1 MTIVIVDN
9 IMENTTEETPFEQ
22 TNVTAS
28 EKQPFNG
35 LDSPFLASEI
45 VLGLVPNCIS
55 YLYIKNDLKVHQH
68 IRRLLLFGS
77 IGNCI
82 GLGKKF
88 AKDAYYNSLMLGI

>member
-1 MTIVIVDN
+1 MTIVDN
-9 IMENTTEETPFEQ
+9 IMENFTEETPFEQ
-22 TNVTAS
+22 TKANVTS
-28 EKQPFNG
+28 GKQPFNG

-77 IGNCI
+77 VGNCI
-82 GLGKKF
+82 GLGKK
-88 AKDAYYNSLMLGI
+88 KLVHSTKKCPTI

>member
-1 MTIVIVDN
+1 
-9 IMENTTEETPFEQ
+9 MENTTEETPFEQ

-45 VLGLVPNCIS
+45 VLSLVPNCIS

-77 IGNCI
+77 VGNCI
-82 GLGKKF
+82 GLGKK
-88 AKDAYYNSLMLGI
+88 KVVHSTKKCPTI